1 MPHQSSQKMAFA
13 MGCYDSLLIRNHRF
27 PQIEMDTLSQV
38 VEAMNNAGIKTLVGK
53 EEIVAGLKFS
63 GLILTRDE
71 FSFMASMYPGFFA
84 GGVFAIFDGDE
95 YANSALFNNIKKI
108 QDHGFK
114 TVLYCNDDMYIH
126 GYNRRVTDFFN
137 CKIRNAKELI

>member
-1 MPHQSSQKMAFA
+1 
-13 MGCYDSLLIRNHRF
+13 
-27 PQIEMDTLSQV
+27 

-53 EEIVAGLKFS
+53 EEIVAGLKFT

-95 YANSALFNNIKKI
+95 YANSALFSNIKKI
-108 QDHGFK
+108 QDQGYK
-114 TVLYCNDDMYIH
+114 TVLYCSDDMYIH